1 MAKKDK
7 IENQDEESVGSKLV
21 SAIVVI
27 VIIVIWLVV
36 LIVLVKMDVGGFGT
50 KVLRPV
56 LKDVPVINMI
66 LPPADDEE
74 AARETD
80 LPYTTL
86 QQALDRITEL
96 EKDNKSLTSQLED
109 AQETIS
115 DKDSEISRLKVFEE
129 NQAAFEEEKENFYNE
144 VVYGQNAPDADTYS
158 KWYSLLD
165 PENAERIYRQVV
177 QEEAKDNKYKELA
190 TTYAAMKPQ
199 EAATILQEMGD
210 DLTTVAAILS
220 AMSAEERGAILGKM
234 DAAFAAN
241 VTKKLTP

>member
-27 VIIVIWLVV
+27 VIIVIWLAV